1 MSIAS
6 AMAQTWRPHSM
17 LESTWTWIV
26 RTITI
31 IIITIIIIIITMTT
45 ITLGIMAVPRPPVYM
60 TEL

>member
-26 RTITI
+26 S
-31 IIITIIIIIITMTT
+31 TIIIIITITMTT
-45 ITLGIMAVPRPPVYM
+45 ITLGIMAVPSPPVYM